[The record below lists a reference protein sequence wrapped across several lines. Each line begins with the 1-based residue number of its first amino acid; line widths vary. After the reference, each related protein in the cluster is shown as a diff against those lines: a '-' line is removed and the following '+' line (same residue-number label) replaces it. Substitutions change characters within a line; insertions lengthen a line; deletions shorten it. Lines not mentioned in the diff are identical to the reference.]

1 MKRIIYIVLMML
13 LPMCA
18 IANDSIPVTS
28 AAKTEISK
36 KAGDDAYSKGKFSEA
51 VGIYEDVIKEN
62 GATKQLYYNLGNA
75 YFREHNIGKA
85 ILNYERALKLD
96 PLDEDAKANLEYA
109 NSLIKDEVVEEPEL
123 FFVTWWHAFVGIM
136 GIDAWAVAAV
146 VFFVLA
152 LIGVAMYFVNRNRV
166 VRRVGITASVLF
178 LFFVIVANLAAVTMY
193 SRVNDDGKA
202 IVLKEEV
209 SLMNAPGASKVLMK
223 VHEGRKV
230 TITDDSVDKWI
241 EVELED
247 GTVGWV
253 KSDDIERI

>member
-1 MKRIIYIVLMML
+1 ML
-13 LPMCA
+13 LQIPEKDRNAQDWLLLGNLYDEKGEKDNA
-18 IANDSIPVTS
+18 IFMYQKALFAD
-28 AAKTEISK
+28 K
-36 KAGDDAYSKGKFSEA
+36 KYYKA
-51 VGIYEDVIKEN
+51 
-62 GATKQLYYNLGNA
+62 YYNLGNA

-123 FFVTWWHAFVGIM
+123 FFVTWWHAFVSVM
-136 GIDAWAVAAV
+136 GIDAWAVTAV

-152 LIGVAMYFVNRNRV
+152 LVGAGLYFVNRNRV

-178 LFFVIVANLAAVTMY
+178 LFFVIVANLAAVSMY
-193 SRVNDDGKA
+193 SRVNDEGKA

-209 SLMNAPGASKVLMK
+209 SLMNAPGASKVLIK

-230 TITDDSVDKWI
+230 AITDDSVDKWI